1 MAIQAK
7 KPNKRATSLVALRKS
22 QGWLRALLEHS
33 YDAIVLTSAD
43 GKTIYASPSIQRVI
57 GYTPEE
63 YLAHNGAELMHPD
76 DLEDGITFFRH
87 LREQSGVT
95 MPSPHTRFRRKKGSW
110 CRIAST
116 APNSLSYPTI
126 AALVFDFR

>member
-7 KPNKRATSLVALRKS
+7 KPNKQATSLAALRKS
-22 QGWLRALLEHS
+22 QRWLRALLEHS

-63 YLAHNGAELMHPD
+63 YLAHNGAELMHPA

-95 MPSPHTRFRRKKGSW
+95 MPPHHTRFRHKNGSW
-110 CRIAST
+110 RWIEYT
-116 APNSLSYPTI
+116 ATNL
-126 AALVFDFR
+126 